1 MKKVHLFLSLMV
13 VILTYPLISL
23 LIVLIIGNLVQ
34 NPTLWSHPITLLSLV
49 IFILLFRKSIQ
60 FRQSFNIKIS
70 IKTIISIFILS
81 ISMYIVIGFID
92 FISKDI
98 SLIKKEFFTFPRL
111 IYGLVLIPVLEE
123 ISCRIII
130 INKFKDKLNQWI
142 IIIMTALYFGML
154 HAGSIYTV
162 IGLSCFGFVLAYLYI
177 KSGNG
182 LLLIL
187 CHFFYNTINFCSYS
201 IFWSVTSKA
210 SNYIYNPIH
219 YIIVAISIMYIVYF
233 FLKKKYV

>member
-1 MKKVHLFLSLMV
+1 MKKIYPFLSLL
-13 VILTYPLISL
+13 VIILAYPLISL
-23 LIVLIIGNLVQ
+23 LMVLIIGNLVQ
-34 NPTLWSHPITLLSLV
+34 SPTLRPHPITLLSLI
-49 IFILLFRKSIQ
+49 IFILLFRKNIQ
-60 FRQSFNIKIS
+60 FRQSFNTKIS

-81 ISMYIVIGFID
+81 ISVHIVIGFID

-123 ISCRIII
+123 LSCRII

-142 IIIMTALYFGML
+142 IIITTGLYFGML

-162 IGLSCFGFVLAYLYI
+162 IGLSCFGFILAYLYI
-177 KSGNG
+177 ISRNG

-187 CHFFYNTINFCSYS
+187 CHFFYNAINFCLYS
-201 IFWSVTSKA
+201 IFWSATSRA

-219 YIIVAISIMYIVYF
+219 YIIVAISIIYIIYF
-233 FLKKKYV
+233 FTKKKYI

>member
-1 MKKVHLFLSLMV
+1 
-13 VILTYPLISL
+13 
-23 LIVLIIGNLVQ
+23 
-34 NPTLWSHPITLLSLV
+34 
-49 IFILLFRKSIQ
+49 
-60 FRQSFNIKIS
+60 
-70 IKTIISIFILS
+70 
-81 ISMYIVIGFID
+81 MYIVIGFID

-123 ISCRIII
+123 LSCRIII

-187 CHFFYNTINFCSYS
+187 CHFFYNAINFCSYS
-201 IFWSVTSKA
+201 IFWSVTSRA

-219 YIIVAISIMYIVYF
+219 YIIVAISIMYIIYF
-233 FLKKKYV
+233 FTQKKYI

>member
-98 SLIKKEFFTFPRL
+98 SLIKK
-111 IYGLVLIPVLEE
+111 
-123 ISCRIII
+123 RIFHVSKIDI
-130 INKFKDKLNQWI
+130 RFSFN
-142 IIIMTALYFGML
+142 
-154 HAGSIYTV
+154 
-162 IGLSCFGFVLAYLYI
+162 SCFGGDKLQ
-177 KSGNG
+177 
-182 LLLIL
+182 
-187 CHFFYNTINFCSYS
+187 
-201 IFWSVTSKA
+201 
-210 SNYIYNPIH
+210 NYY
-219 YIIVAISIMYIVYF
+219 YQ
-233 FLKKKYV
+233 

>member
-1 MKKVHLFLSLMV
+1 MKKKYPFLSLL
-13 VILTYPLISL
+13 VIILAYPLISL
-23 LIVLIIGNLVQ
+23 LMVLIIGNLVQ
-34 NPTLWSHPITLLSLV
+34 SPTLRPHPITLLSLI
-49 IFILLFRKSIQ
+49 IFILLFRKNIQ
-60 FRQSFNIKIS
+60 FRQSFNTKIS

-81 ISMYIVIGFID
+81 ISVHIVIGFID

-123 ISCRIII
+123 LSCRIII

-142 IIIMTALYFGML
+142 IIITTGLYFGML

-162 IGLSCFGFVLAYLYI
+162 IGLSCFGFILAYLYI
-177 KSGNG
+177 ISRNG

-187 CHFFYNTINFCSYS
+187 CHFFYNAINFCLYS
-201 IFWSVTSKA
+201 IFWSATSRA

-219 YIIVAISIMYIVYF
+219 YIIVAISIIYIIYF
-233 FLKKKYV
+233 FTKKKYI

>member
-1 MKKVHLFLSLMV
+1 MKKIYLFLSLLAI
-13 VILTYPLISL
+13 ILAYPLISL
-23 LIVLIIGNLVQ
+23 LMVLIIGNLVQ
-34 NPTLWSHPITLLSLV
+34 SPTLRPHLITLLSLI
-49 IFILLFRKSIQ
+49 IFILLFRKNIQ
-60 FRQSFNIKIS
+60 FRQSFNTKIS

-81 ISMYIVIGFID
+81 ISVHIVIGFID

-111 IYGLVLIPVLEE
+111 IYGLV
-123 ISCRIII
+123 CRIII

-142 IIIMTALYFGML
+142 IIITTGLYFGML

-162 IGLSCFGFVLAYLYI
+162 IGLSCFGFILAYLYI
-177 KSGNG
+177 ISRNG

-187 CHFFYNTINFCSYS
+187 CHFFYNAINFCLYS
-201 IFWSVTSKA
+201 IFWSATSRA

-219 YIIVAISIMYIVYF
+219 YIIVAISIIYIIYF
-233 FLKKKYV
+233 FTKKKYI

>member
-92 FISKDI
+92 FIDLPKIIHILKKD
-98 SLIKKEFFTFPRL
+98 R
-111 IYGLVLIPVLEE
+111 
-123 ISCRIII
+123 R
-130 INKFKDKLNQWI
+130 
-142 IIIMTALYFGML
+142 
-154 HAGSIYTV
+154 
-162 IGLSCFGFVLAYLYI
+162 
-177 KSGNG
+177 
-182 LLLIL
+182 
-187 CHFFYNTINFCSYS
+187 FYNI
-201 IFWSVTSKA
+201 SVGSTR
-210 SNYIYNPIH
+210 
-219 YIIVAISIMYIVYF
+219 
-233 FLKKKYV
+233 FL

>member
-1 MKKVHLFLSLMV
+1 MKKIYPFLSLL
-13 VILTYPLISL
+13 VIILAYPLISL
-23 LIVLIIGNLVQ
+23 LMVLIIGNLVQ
-34 NPTLWSHPITLLSLV
+34 SPTLRPHPITLLSLI
-49 IFILLFRKSIQ
+49 IFILLFRKNIQ
-60 FRQSFNIKIS
+60 FRQSFNTKIS

-81 ISMYIVIGFID
+81 ISVHIVID

-123 ISCRIII
+123 LSCRIII

-142 IIIMTALYFGML
+142 IIITTGLYFGML

-162 IGLSCFGFVLAYLYI
+162 IGLSCFGFILAYLYI
-177 KSGNG
+177 ISRNG

-187 CHFFYNTINFCSYS
+187 CHFFYNAINFCLYS
-201 IFWSVTSKA
+201 IFWSATSRA

-219 YIIVAISIMYIVYF
+219 YIIVAISIIYIIYF
-233 FLKKKYV
+233 FTKKKYI

>member
-1 MKKVHLFLSLMV
+1 MKKIYPFLSLL
-13 VILTYPLISL
+13 VIILAYPLISL
-23 LIVLIIGNLVQ
+23 LMVLIIGNLVQ
-34 NPTLWSHPITLLSLV
+34 SPTLRPHPITLLSLI
-49 IFILLFRKSIQ
+49 IFILLFRKNIQ
-60 FRQSFNIKIS
+60 FRQSFNTK
-70 IKTIISIFILS
+70 IFILS
-81 ISMYIVIGFID
+81 ISVHIVIGFID

-123 ISCRIII
+123 LSCRIII

-142 IIIMTALYFGML
+142 IIITTGLYFGML

-162 IGLSCFGFVLAYLYI
+162 IGLSCFGFILAYLYI
-177 KSGNG
+177 ISRNG

-187 CHFFYNTINFCSYS
+187 CHFFYNAINFCLYS
-201 IFWSVTSKA
+201 IFWSATSRA

-219 YIIVAISIMYIVYF
+219 YIIVAISIIYIIYF
-233 FLKKKYV
+233 FTKKKYI

>member
-1 MKKVHLFLSLMV
+1 MKKIYPFLSLL
-13 VILTYPLISL
+13 VIILAYPLISL
-23 LIVLIIGNLVQ
+23 LMVLIIGNLVQ
-34 NPTLWSHPITLLSLV
+34 SPTLRPHPITLLSLI
-49 IFILLFRKSIQ
+49 IFILLFRKNIQ
-60 FRQSFNIKIS
+60 FRQSFNTKIS

-81 ISMYIVIGFID
+81 ISVHIVIGFID

-98 SLIKKEFFTFPRL
+98 SLIKEFFTFPRL

-123 ISCRIII
+123 LSCRIII

-142 IIIMTALYFGML
+142 IIITTGLYFGML

-162 IGLSCFGFVLAYLYI
+162 IGLSCFGFILAYLYI
-177 KSGNG
+177 ISRNG

-187 CHFFYNTINFCSYS
+187 CHFFYNAINFCLYS
-201 IFWSVTSKA
+201 IFWSATSRA

-219 YIIVAISIMYIVYF
+219 YIIVAISIIYIIYF
-233 FLKKKYV
+233 FTKKKYI

>member
-1 MKKVHLFLSLMV
+1 MKKIYLFLSLLAI
-13 VILTYPLISL
+13 ILAYPLISL
-23 LIVLIIGNLVQ
+23 LMVLIIGNLVQ
-34 NPTLWSHPITLLSLV
+34 SPTLRPHLITLLSLI
-49 IFILLFRKSIQ
+49 IFILLFRK
-60 FRQSFNIKIS
+60 NINTKIS

-81 ISMYIVIGFID
+81 ISVHIVIGFID

-123 ISCRIII
+123 LSCRIII

-142 IIIMTALYFGML
+142 IIITTGLYFGML

-162 IGLSCFGFVLAYLYI
+162 IGLSCFGFILAYLYI
-177 KSGNG
+177 ISRNG

-187 CHFFYNTINFCSYS
+187 CHFFYNAINFCLYS
-201 IFWSVTSKA
+201 IFWSATSRA

-219 YIIVAISIMYIVYF
+219 YIIVAISIIYIIYF
-233 FLKKKYV
+233 FTKKKYI

>member
-201 IFWSVTSKA
+201 IFWSATSRA

-219 YIIVAISIMYIVYF
+219 YIIVAISIMYIIYF